1 MPRTFTET
9 WIQNLKPPGKAF
21 IPFKEAGR
29 RGFLLRAYAG
39 GARVFFY
46 QYSWRGRTEFLKLR
60 EWSKGSNAL
69 ADAHREHAAALDLY
83 IRGINPKE
91 EREREART
99 REVHEQHE
107 LAVSGVTVRNV
118 IAEWGWHYARPERK
132 HPREGIRLLK
142 VYLAKPWKGRP
153 VRDLV
158 KRDAVLLLD
167 RVKARAP
174 VMANR
179 VYNLGL
185 QAFNFAIKRD
195 LISNNPFLGIGRPG
209 GDEPPRDRKLNADE
223 VRVFWSALATEDAQI
238 SAPVR
243 LALKLILVTAQRP
256 GEVAGAEW
264 SEIDTEAAL
273 WTIPAN
279 KSKNGRAHRA
289 PLSDLALELI
299 AELRGLAKDR
309 PHLLPSVHSK
319 LKRDESLSQRAL
331 SRALKNNH
339 DKAGKLFGLEAFTP
353 HDLRRT
359 AASMMTT
366 LGIQR
371 LHVSKILNHT
381 DQDITGAVYD
391 LNDYG
396 PEKTLALTTWADH
409 LRAVIAGKTGKVT
422 PIRKGVAA

>member
-1 MPRTFTET
+1 MARRTFTET
-9 WIQNLKPPGKAF
+9 WIKNLRPHEVRRDF
-21 IPFKEAGR
+21 TEAGR
-29 RGFLLRAYAG
+29 PGFMLRVWPAG
-39 GARVFFY
+39 QKTFVFRFRREGSTRIMTLGQWPMLSLEQAHDDHGVAR
-46 QYSWRGRTEFLKLR
+46 KLFM
-60 EWSKGSNAL
+60 KG
-69 ADAHREHAAALDLY
+69 LDP
-83 IRGINPKE
+83 IE
-91 EREREART
+91 ERQREAKARAV
-99 REVHEQHE
+99 REQHE
-107 LAVSGVTVRNV
+107 RATNAVTVRNV
-118 IAEWGWHYARPERK
+118 IAEWGWHYARRERK
-132 HPREGIRLLK
+132 HPREAIRLLK

-153 VRDLV
+153 VCDLV

-179 VYNLGL
+179 VYNLAL

-223 VRVFWSALATEDAQI
+223 VRAFWSGLASEDTEI
-238 SAPVR
+238 STSVR

-256 GEVAGAEW
+256 GEVGGAEW
-264 SEIDTEAAL
+264 SEIDTEAAV
-273 WTIPAN
+273 WTIPAS
-279 KSKNGRAHRA
+279 KSKNGRAHRV

-299 AELRGLAKDR
+299 AELRELANGR
-309 PHLLPSVHSK
+309 PALLPSHQSK
-319 LKRDESLSQRAL
+319 LKPDEPLSERAL
-331 SRALKNNH
+331 SRALRNNH
-339 DKAGKLFGLEAFTP
+339 DKAGKLFGLEPFTP

-396 PEKTLALTTWADH
+396 PEKKLALTTWADH
-409 LRAVIAGKTGKVT
+409 LRAVIAGKKGKVT
-422 PIRKGVAA
+422 PIRKSVAA